1 MIKNRTYKLDQE
13 EQQILEAFEKG
24 ELQSSIKEPKELEA
38 IIMAA
43 QNTLKMNKKVNVKVS
58 EVDLMKIKAKAHEN
72 GIPYQT
78 LIGAVLHQYANGKLT
93 ASI

>member
-13 EQQILEAFEKG
+13 EQEILDAFDKG
-24 ELQSSIKEPKELEA
+24 ELKSSLKDPKELETV
-38 IIMAA
+38 IMAA
-43 QNTLKMNKKVNVKVS
+43 KSTLKRNKKVNVKVS